1 MNKFISML
9 KTMSKGDINGM
20 GIGTIAFVAIVA
32 LGIIALFPL
41 SLVYGLQL
49 LGLPVVVSFKS
60 WRNPWRICLFVSD
73 PMTLSNGNL
82 AAMSLAV

>member
-32 LGIIALFPL
+32 LGIIATFPL
-41 SLVYGLQL
+41 VLVLGLQL
-49 LGLPVVVSFKS
+49 LGLPITVSFKS
-60 WRNPWRICLFVSD
+60 WLGSVLIMIFLTVLRSSRNESK
-73 PMTLSNGNL
+73 
-82 AAMSLAV
+82 

>member
-32 LGIIALFPL
+32 LGIIATFPL
-41 SLVYGLQL
+41 ILVLGLQL
-49 LGLPVVVSFKS
+49 LGLPVTVSFKS
-60 WRNPWRICLFVSD
+60 WLGSVLIMIFLTVLKSSRNESK
-73 PMTLSNGNL
+73 
-82 AAMSLAV
+82 

>member
-1 MNKFISML
+1 MNKIISKL
-9 KTMSKGDINGM
+9 KTMSQGDVGGM
-20 GIGTIAFVAIVA
+20 GIGAIAFVVIVA

-60 WRNPWRICLFVSD
+60 WLGSVLIMLFLTIKTPRNE
-73 PMTLSNGNL
+73 NK
-82 AAMSLAV
+82 

>member
-60 WRNPWRICLFVSD
+60 WLGSVLIMLFLTIKTPRNE
-73 PMTLSNGNL
+73 NK
-82 AAMSLAV
+82 